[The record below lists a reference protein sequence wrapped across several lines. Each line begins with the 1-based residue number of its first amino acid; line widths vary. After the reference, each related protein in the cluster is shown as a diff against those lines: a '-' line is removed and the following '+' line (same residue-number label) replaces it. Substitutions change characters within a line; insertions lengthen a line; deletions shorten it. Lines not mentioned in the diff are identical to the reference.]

1 MPFFCRIKFRKIQG
15 VKTPVGFH
23 PQRAAG
29 AYDEACSILSDLFK
43 RKFTFYDGRKTA
55 VNLIKRKQKNLGFHV
70 GNSTLCKQMTRNTEK
85 VMENHYLVPDMED
98 EPFESV
104 EALDLIRQACDMGM
118 TDSYSKLLFFAT
130 LSSQHS
136 SLAA

>member
-1 MPFFCRIKFRKIQG
+1 
-15 VKTPVGFH
+15 
-23 PQRAAG
+23 
-29 AYDEACSILSDLFK
+29 
-43 RKFTFYDGRKTA
+43 
-55 VNLIKRKQKNLGFHV
+55 
-70 GNSTLCKQMTRNTEK
+70 MTRNTEK